1 MCVNLY
7 FKWGNWV
14 LVAASFGTNWG
25 NSEVAG
31 RDQLELLIDNSEI
44 LSHPWG
50 WATVPPG
57 LFMGGLVQWDNALVQ
72 HKDLSLVLI

>member
-1 MCVNLY
+1 M
-7 FKWGNWV
+7 
-14 LVAASFGTNWG
+14 LVAASFGTNCG

-57 LFMGGLVQWDNALVQ
+57 LSMCGLVQWDNALVQ